1 MNVIYNWRVSLILI
15 LCVAFGVTART
26 YQVSGGSASESG
38 IRAGTPQDVTNLER
52 RISLLEQRFYSV
64 ESSINRLEQQAAL
77 SGRPAAPSTSLRDQE
92 TSLLRAEV
100 EALQRRFIEV
110 ECGLARLD
118 ERTLAPAMREARK
131 RTDTSRTDPCR
142 LDADAPL
149 RLSTRP

>member
-1 MNVIYNWRVSLILI
+1 MNVIQNWRVSLILI

-26 YQVSGGSASESG
+26 YQGSGSASESG
-38 IRAGTPQDVTNLER
+38 TGTPQDVTYLER

-64 ESSINRLEQQAAL
+64 ESSINRLEQQVAL
-77 SGRPAAPSTSLRDQE
+77 SGRAAAPSTSTRDQE

-118 ERTLAPAMREARK
+118 ERTLAPALREARK
-131 RTDTSRTDPCR
+131 RPDTSLTDPCR